1 MKGLFSLIVA
11 LGLLLGSLFLPNTA
25 QAASLAD
32 ITVNSVIANAGGG
45 ELRNNIDDK
54 LATDYGF
61 KIDVN
66 NTNVAAFANYRGL
79 YPTIGGKIVKNA
91 PYESLDEVLEIPG
104 LSQTEVDRIKANMDN
119 FTISDPVP
127 ALVEGADRFNNGVYK

>member
-1 MKGLFSLIVA
+1 MKGFFSLIAA
-11 LGLLLGSLFLPNTA
+11 LGLLLGSLLMPAAAYALPA
-25 QAASLAD
+25 PIAPIL
-32 ITVNSVIANAGGG
+32 ANAAGVD

-54 LATDYGF
+54 LSTDYGS

-66 NTNVAAFANYRGL
+66 NTNVAAFAKYRGL

-91 PYESLDEVLEIPG
+91 PYDSLEDVLSIPG
-104 LSQTEVDRIKANMDN
+104 LSETERNRIESNMDN

>member
-91 PYESLDEVLEIPG
+91 PYDSLDEVLEIPG

>member
-11 LGLLLGSLFLPNTA
+11 LGLLLGSLFLPNAA

-91 PYESLDEVLEIPG
+91 PYDSLDEVLEIPG

>member
-1 MKGLFSLIVA
+1 MKGFFSLIAA
-11 LGLLLGSLFLPNTA
+11 LSVILSTLLLP
-25 QAASLAD
+25 AAAYASPSTSLAP
-32 ITVNSVIANAGGG
+32 IVANAGGVDT
-45 ELRNNIDDK
+45 LRNNIDDK
-54 LATDYGF
+54 LSTDYGF

-91 PYESLDEVLEIPG
+91 PYDTLEDILNIPG
-104 LSQTEVDRIKANMDN
+104 LSEIERSRIEANLDN

>member
-1 MKGLFSLIVA
+1 MKGFFSLIAA
-11 LGLLLGSLFLPNTA
+11 LSVVLSSLLLPAAAYAFPAPSLSP
-25 QAASLAD
+25 
-32 ITVNSVIANAGGG
+32 IVANAAGVD

-54 LATDYGF
+54 LSTDYGF

-66 NTNVAAFANYRGL
+66 NTNVAAFAKYRGL

-91 PYESLDEVLEIPG
+91 PYDSLEDVLSIPG
-104 LSQTEVDRIKANMDN
+104 LSDTERKRIEANMDN

>member
-1 MKGLFSLIVA
+1 MKGFFSLIAA
-11 LGLLLGSLFLPNTA
+11 LGLLLGSLLMPAAAYALPAPT
-25 QAASLAD
+25 LAP
-32 ITVNSVIANAGGG
+32 VLANAAGVD

-54 LATDYGF
+54 LSTDYGS

-66 NTNVAAFANYRGL
+66 NTNVAAFAKYRGL

-91 PYESLDEVLEIPG
+91 PYDNLEDVLNIPG
-104 LSQTEVDRIKANMDN
+104 LSETERNRIESNLDN

>member
-1 MKGLFSLIVA
+1 MKGFFSLIAA
-11 LGLLLGSLFLPNTA
+11 LGLVLSALFVPSAAYALPTTGLAPLL
-25 QAASLAD
+25 
-32 ITVNSVIANAGGG
+32 ANAGGVDD
-45 ELRNNIDDK
+45 LRNNIDDK
-54 LATDYGF
+54 LSTEYGF

-66 NTNVAAFANYRGL
+66 NTNVAAFAKYRGL

-91 PYESLDEVLEIPG
+91 PYDSLDEVLSIPG
-104 LSQTEVDRIKANMDN
+104 LSEIERKRIESNMDN

>member
-11 LGLLLGSLFLPNTA
+11 LGLLLGSLFLPNAA